1 MKLLIVE
8 DELSIATA
16 LADSLRLEGY
26 DVTVVGDGVSAE
38 RAALAERFDLILLDI
53 MLPQRD
59 GLTVCRTLRSAGLR
73 TPIILVTARAQEVD
87 KIVGLELG
95 ADDYVTKPFSLGEL
109 SARIRAVL
117 RRGAGSPSSHNDS
130 ELWVHG
136 PVRVDFRRGEAIASG
151 SVVAFTATEFKL
163 LRAMIQ
169 HRGEVVSLDRLMRL
183 VWGDGISLTD
193 RVVYTH
199 VNNLRAKLDA
209 AGAPGL
215 ITSLRGLGYR
225 FDG

>member
-8 DELSIATA
+8 DEPSIATA

-26 DVTVVGDGVSAE
+26 DVHVVGDGVSAE

-59 GLTVCRTLRSAGLR
+59 GLTVCRRLRSAGLR
-73 TPIILVTARAQEVD
+73 TPIIVVTARAQEVD
-87 KIVGLELG
+87 KIVALELG

-117 RRGAGSPSSHNDS
+117 RRGAGAPSSQDDS
-130 ELWVHG
+130 EIWVHG
-136 PVRVDFRRGEAIASG
+136 TISVDFRRGEATASG

-163 LRAMIQ
+163 LRVFVK
-169 HRGEVVSLDRLMRL
+169 HRGEVVSLDRLMQL

-209 AGAPGL
+209 AGAPDL
-215 ITSLRGLGYR
+215 ITSVRGLGYR

>member
-1 MKLLIVE
+1 MTRILIVE

-16 LADSLRLEGY
+16 LEDALRLEGY
-26 DVTVVGDGVSAE
+26 EVHVVGDGLSAQH
-38 RAALAERFDLILLDI
+38 AALRDHYDLILLDV
-53 MLPQRD
+53 MLPQKD
-59 GLTVCRTLRSAGLR
+59 GFSVCRTLRAAGLT
-73 TPIILVTARAQEVD
+73 TPIIVVTARTEDVD

-109 SARIRAVL
+109 SARIKAVL
-117 RRGAGSPSSHNDS
+117 RRTSGEATADSPDV
-130 ELWVHG
+130 WQHG
-136 PVRVDFRRGEAIASG
+136 PIRVDFRRGEATASG
-151 SVVAFTATEFKL
+151 SIVSFTPTEFKL
-163 LRAMIQ
+163 LRVLIQ
-169 HRGEVVSLDRLMRL
+169 HRGEVVSIDRLMQF

-209 AGAPGL
+209 AGTPDL
-215 ITSLRGLGYR
+215 ITSVRGLGYR

>member
-8 DELSIATA
+8 DELSIAIA

-26 DVTVVGDGVSAE
+26 DVHVVGDGVSAE

-53 MLPQRD
+53 MLPRRD

-109 SARIRAVL
+109 SARIRAVI
-117 RRGAGSPSSHNDS
+117 RRGAGAPSSPDDS
-130 ELWVHG
+130 EIWVHG
-136 PVRVDFRRGEAIASG
+136 PIRVDFRRGEAIASG
-151 SVVAFTATEFKL
+151 SVVAFTPTEFKL
-163 LRAMIQ
+163 LRVMIQ
-169 HRGEVVSLDRLMRL
+169 HRGEVVSLDRLMQL